1 MSKSQD
7 TDTGAA
13 RPKADAASP
22 PKRKRVAAGAKVAKA
37 SAPEAM
43 QGERIAKAMARAG
56 LCSRREAETWIADGR
71 VSVNGKVLDSPAV
84 TVSGS
89 DRVVVDGQPLPL
101 KERTRLFLYH
111 KPRGLVTTTHDPEG
125 RPTVFDSLP
134 EEMPRV
140 VTVGR
145 LDINTEG
152 LLLLT
157 NDGGLARVLEL
168 PATGWLRRYRVRA
181 FGEVTKEQL
190 DALAEGVT
198 IEGIS
203 YGPVEAAIDTV
214 TGSNVWL
221 MVGLREGKNREV
233 KRILQHLGLT
243 VNRLIRISFGPFQL
257 ADLDDGEVREI
268 RGKVLREQL
277 GPRLVDE
284 AGADFEAPIIHH
296 IQGGEGEEA
305 KPGRAGKPAAG
316 KPAPDR
322 RAGGEAPRKRVPRT
336 QMEFLGTGEDGSRQA
351 RINRTGKPSVEVKY
365 AAKSRDDGRSER
377 GSKPRAAKGESRGF
391 APRTPS
397 LRDRKPVE
405 GPERP
410 ERAERPYR
418 PERADRPERAAGSRP
433 ERTSGD
439 RPRFG
444 GGAGAGERPARGPR
458 REMGDRPERPTGGAG
473 RPERSTE
480 GRAERAARPDGAFG
494 DKRGGRS
501 FGDKPRFGAA
511 GATGD
516 RPARRPR
523 TEGGDRPER
532 GGDKPFRSEG
542 FKDNPHRGGAP
553 GPKRNAAPERGD
565 RPFRAE
571 GGKDRPTGGLSR
583 GPRRDGASGPKRD
596 GAPGPKRDGGTG
608 PKRGGDRPDRPA
620 GGGARGPRTGGSGA
634 DRRR

>member
-1 MSKSQD
+1 MSKTQD
-7 TDTGAA
+7 TETEPAK
-13 RPKADAASP
+13 PKADAASP
-22 PKRKRVAAGAKVAKA
+22 PKRKRVAGVAKFA
-37 SAPEAM
+37 KTAAGDEM

-56 LCSRREAETWIADGR
+56 LCSRREAEVWIADGR
-71 VSVNGKVLDSPAV
+71 VSVNGKVLDTPAV

-125 RPTVFDSLP
+125 RPTVFESLP
-134 EEMPRV
+134 PEMPRV

-190 DALAEGVT
+190 DGLAEGVT

-203 YGPVEAAIDTV
+203 YGPVEATIDTV

-277 GPRLVDE
+277 GTRLVSE
-284 AGADFEAPIIHH
+284 SGADFDAPIIHH

-305 KPGRAGKPAAG
+305 QTDRAGKPARSG
-316 KPAPDR
+316 KPVGEKSAR
-322 RAGGEAPRKRVPRT
+322 SGGDGPKKRTART
-336 QMEFLGTGEDGSRQA
+336 HMEFLGTGSDGSRQA
-351 RINRTGKPSVEVKY
+351 RLDRDGKPSVSVKY
-365 AAKSRDDGRSER
+365 KSKSQDGSSLPRSR
-377 GSKPRAAKGESRGF
+377 GPRVEKGESRGF

-405 GPERP
+405 GPD
-410 ERAERPYR
+410 RAERPAR
-418 PERADRPERAAGSRP
+418 GSRP
-433 ERTSGD
+433 ERAS
-439 RPRFG
+439 
-444 GGAGAGERPARGPR
+444 
-458 REMGDRPERPTGGAG
+458 GDRPERTSDQKRTG
-473 RPERSTE
+473 RT
-480 GRAERAARPDGAFG
+480 
-494 DKRGGRS
+494 
-501 FGDKPRFGAA
+501 FGDKPRFGDSSAQGNRPA
-511 GATGD
+511 RGSRPDRND
-516 RPARRPR
+516 RPAEDTRGERPM
-523 TEGGDRPER
+523 
-532 GGDKPFRSEG
+532 RSEG
-542 FKDNPHRGGAP
+542 FRDRPAGGGNRGAS
-553 GPKRNAAPERGD
+553 PERGD
-565 RPFRAE
+565 RPYRSE
-571 GGKDRPTGGLSR
+571 GARDRPSGGLAR
-583 GPRRDGASGPKRD
+583 GPKRE
-596 GAPGPKRDGGTG
+596 GVSG
-608 PKRGGDRPDRPA
+608 PKRGGDRPDKPA
-620 GGGARGPRTGGSGA
+620 GSGPSGPRTGGSGGRGAPRGKGGPSRGGSGA